1 MIIRT
6 NEQEIIF
13 IQQHDHGF
21 LSGEMARHFNPQ
33 LLGRTERF
41 EDAVLAAYEHDRSWI
56 GLDKTPIWYDAEQV
70 PYTFMD
76 FPLALKLAFYRIGL
90 DEIEAMNPYAS
101 LLCSMHF
108 ASFFHL
114 EEQQEVV
121 GFLRKERERQ
131 KRVREQ
137 LGELPEE
144 LIHSHFRLLQFC
156 DDLSLF
162 VCLNKPG
169 VSKEDE
175 FPWYQEGFERTEPF
189 NRDTGKPLVA
199 EWVSEKEIRVAPFPF
214 TVPFTTILKYKTVA
228 KENIHKLGIDK
239 AYHAASWLEQEI
251 TFVQ

>member
-6 NEQEIIF
+6 HEQEF
-13 IQQHDHGF
+13 ILIKQHDHGF

-33 LLGRTERF
+33 LLESTVRI

-56 GLDKTPIWYDAEQV
+56 GLDKTPIWHDAEQA

-76 FPLALKLAFYRIGL
+76 FPLALKLAFYRSGL

-131 KRVREQ
+131 KRLREQ
-137 LGELPEE
+137 IGELPEE
-144 LIHSHFRLLQFC
+144 LIQSQFRLLQFC

-162 VCLNKPG
+162 VCLNEPG
-169 VSKEDE
+169 ASKEDE

-189 NRDTGKPLVA
+189 NPDTGKPLVA
-199 EWVSEKEIRVAPFPF
+199 KWVNEKEIRVAPFPF
-214 TVPFTTILKYKTVA
+214 TVPFTTVLKYKRVA
-228 KENIHKLGIDK
+228 KENIQAQGIEK
-239 AYHAASWLEQEI
+239 AYQAAPWLEQEV